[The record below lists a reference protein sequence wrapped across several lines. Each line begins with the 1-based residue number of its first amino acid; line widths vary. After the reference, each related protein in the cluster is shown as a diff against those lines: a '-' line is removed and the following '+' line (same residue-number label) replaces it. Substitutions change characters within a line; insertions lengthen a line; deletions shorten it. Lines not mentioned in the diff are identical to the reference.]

1 MSMDTGIISVIINL
15 HPWRFSGQG
24 VLSTI
29 MFVWNLVLFV
39 AFTLIALTH
48 LFLYPRH
55 VKSESIKKVEEMS
68 YLAAPSI
75 AYLTLVSQVALT
87 CSTAWGYGLTV
98 FAYVLW

>member
-1 MSMDTGIISVIINL
+1 
-15 HPWRFSGQG
+15 
-24 VLSTI
+24 
-29 MFVWNLVLFV
+29 
-39 AFTLIALTH
+39 
-48 LFLYPRH
+48 
-55 VKSESIKKVEEMS
+55 VKSESMNKVEEMS